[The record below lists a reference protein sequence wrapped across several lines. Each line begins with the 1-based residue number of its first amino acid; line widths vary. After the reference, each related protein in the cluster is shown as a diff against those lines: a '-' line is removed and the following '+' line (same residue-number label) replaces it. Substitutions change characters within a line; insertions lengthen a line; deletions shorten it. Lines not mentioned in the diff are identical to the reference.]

1 MNLSAIALLM
11 AASFTGVAASLNVSA
26 AMRPAPGEALRARLA
41 EGVDVIG
48 IVHWGLNTYTDRE
61 WGYGDEDPQMLNP
74 SGFDADQI
82 VLACKAGGLKGLVVV
97 AKHHDG
103 FCLWPT
109 KTTFHNIRKSPFR
122 GGKGN

>member
-1 MNLSAIALLM
+1 MKENLKSIVAFT
-11 AASFTGVAASLNVSA
+11 AAAVSVLCA
-26 AMRPAPGEALRARLA
+26 HGGGRPVPGEALRARLA

-74 SGFDADQI
+74 SAFDAGQI
-82 VLACKAGGLKGLVVV
+82 VNACRAGGLKGLVVV

-109 KTTFHNIRKSPFR
+109 
-122 GGKGN
+122 